1 MPGEETPMPVKCPG
15 CNLLFGTRNELDWH
29 VREEHT
35 RSRLP
40 DTTPTGDEATSAGRT
55 TPVTV
60 AAHADPDGEAGSP
73 DPSEPSPAETETGSQ
88 RGRARRLFRRSRTS
102 PRSATLSDPPPSDER
117 R

>member
-1 MPGEETPMPVKCPG
+1 MPVKCTG

-40 DTTPTGDEATSAGRT
+40 ATTPPADEATPAGRT
-55 TPVTV
+55 TPATV
-60 AAHADPDGEAGSP
+60 AAHADPDGQPPSP

-88 RGRARRLFRRSRTS
+88 RGRLRRLLRRSRTS
-102 PRSATLSDPPPSDER
+102 PPSANLSDPPPSDEPR
-117 R
+117 